1 MDLSSSME
9 TVWARAKQVLLPGNI
24 IQNGEAVPEKD
35 CVRYRN
41 QRRARCYHRRVI
53 IDFHTH
59 IFPPDVRDKRE
70 DYLKRDPTFAEMYA
84 DPKAKIAT
92 AEELLAS
99 MDYAGVNVSVALGFA
114 WREYELCVRHNDYL
128 LEAAA
133 QSNGRIVAFCTVN
146 MAADEAA
153 VEAERCAAA
162 GAQGLGE
169 LRPESQAWDLNG
181 EPGARLAGL
190 AREHGLVLLFHV
202 TEVGGHEYAGK
213 EGLSLGA
220 FYRFA
225 MEHSDMPMVG
235 AHLAGGLPF
244 AMPEVPQVSL
254 TALADTAAR
263 RFLYPESAYMELIDR
278 WGARRLLLGSDYPL
292 VTQATQIEDVR
303 TNLRREAE
311 RELVLGGN
319 AARLLGLAKRG

>member
-1 MDLSSSME
+1 
-9 TVWARAKQVLLPGNI
+9 
-24 IQNGEAVPEKD
+24 
-35 CVRYRN
+35 
-41 QRRARCYHRRVI
+41 VI

-59 IFPPDVRDKRE
+59 VFPPEVRDKRV
-70 DYLKRDPTFAEMYA
+70 DFAKRDPTFAEIYA

-99 MDYAGVNVSVALGFA
+99 MDYAGVAVSVALGFA
-114 WREYELCVRHNDYL
+114 WGEHELCVRHNDYL

-133 QSNGRIVAFCTVN
+133 NSNGRIIAFCTVN
-146 MAADEAA
+146 MAGGESD
-153 VEAERCAAA
+153 VEIARCAKG
-162 GAQGLGE
+162 GARGVGE
-169 LRPESQAWDLNG
+169 LRPEGQAWDLNG

-190 AREHGLVLLFHV
+190 AGTHRLILLFHV

-213 EGLSLGA
+213 EGLGLGA

-225 MEHSDMPMVG
+225 MEHSDLPIVG

-254 TALADTAAR
+254 QAFADTAAR
-263 RFLYPESAYMELIDR
+263 SFLYPESAYPDLIDR
-278 WGARRLLLGSDYPL
+278 WGARRLLLGSDFPL
-292 VTQATQIEDVR
+292 VTQAAQIEDVR
-303 TNLRREAE
+303 LNLRREAE

-319 AARLLGLAKRG
+319 AARLLGLGKRA

>member
-1 MDLSSSME
+1 M
-9 TVWARAKQVLLPGNI
+9 
-24 IQNGEAVPEKD
+24 
-35 CVRYRN
+35 
-41 QRRARCYHRRVI
+41 I

-59 IFPPDVRDKRE
+59 IFPPDVREERE
-70 DYLKRDPTFAEMYA
+70 DYATRDPTFAEMYA

-99 MDYAGVNVSVALGFA
+99 MDYAGVAASVALGFA
-114 WREYELCVRHNDYL
+114 WREHELCVRHNDYL

-133 QSNGRIVAFCTVN
+133 KSNGRIIAFCTAN
-146 MAADEAA
+146 MATDEAA
-153 VEAERCAAA
+153 EEIARCAKASA
-162 GAQGLGE
+162 KGLGE
-169 LRPESQAWDLNG
+169 LRPESQAWDLNS

-190 AREHGLVLLFHV
+190 AREHSLVLLFHV
-202 TEVGGHEYAGK
+202 TEVGGHEYPGK
-213 EGLSLGA
+213 DGLQLGA

-225 MEHSDMPMVG
+225 LEHTDITIVG

-263 RFLYPESAYMELIDR
+263 RFLYPESAYRDLIDR
-278 WGARRLLLGSDYPL
+278 WGPRRLLLGSDYPL
-292 VTQATQIEDVR
+292 VTQAAQIEDVR
-303 TNLRREAE
+303 TNVRRKSE

-319 AARLLGLAKRG
+319 AARVLRLDANA